1 MRCTATAALRR
12 CDATR
17 LAYENELDAERPL
30 VERDLRRH
38 PSRTTLSVLR
48 DSCHTRRPTML
59 RFRFSRSIAQKVSAR
74 VRLWAEP
81 PHARVAHHCALAA
94 RSVAGL
100 SAVPPAHHA
109 RSHDPR
115 RCAPQQRSSARPV
128 KNARGVNGQRRT
140 RGRTLAHCR
149 VGSGDATHC
158 RRRRWGSAHA
168 LLWSAAVPTGGRSLV
183 LAN

>member
-81 PHARVAHHCALAA
+81 PHACVAHHCALAA

-140 RGRTLAHCR
+140 RGRAD
-149 VGSGDATHC
+149 SG
-158 RRRRWGSAHA
+158 A
-168 LLWSAAVPTGGRSLV
+168 LPGRSGERTAGVGGEGVRMRCCGV
-183 LAN
+183 LLCLREVGH